1 MLFELRKVSDMD
13 KITTADDDV
22 SHAAPGDIL
31 YDLQQNIGYLL
42 RATNQ
47 YAVSRFNSYMKNVM
61 LINNVTTTQFAV
73 ITTIFRFPKI
83 SFSELSTFTSVDLP
97 TLNGLV
103 RRLVDRG
110 ILISVVNKDDK
121 RSRQISLTK
130 SGNQLARDLTRHGNL
145 IGDFV
150 AKELTSSEER
160 ELCRLLNKL
169 RGAE

>member
-1 MLFELRKVSDMD
+1 MD
-13 KITTADDDV
+13 KITMTDDGESDPVAGDV
-22 SHAAPGDIL
+22 Q

-73 ITTIFRFPKI
+73 ITTVYRFPGI

-103 RRLVDRG
+103 KRLVERG

-130 SGNQLARDLTRHGNL
+130 SGNQLASDLTRHGNT